1 MTYIPSTQVSTVAV
15 IGVGTIGASWA
26 AWFLARGFRVNASDP
41 SPEGGAFVRR
51 FVENAWPQLAELGIA
66 TDRVEKA
73 LERLAFTHDVAQAC
87 QDADF
92 VQESAPERLGIKQEL
107 LGRIDEHLPEGRVIA
122 SSTSG
127 LKATDMQ
134 ERMAR
139 PGRLVVAHPFNP
151 PHLIPLV
158 EIVGGSA
165 TDEAACDWALGF
177 YNDHGK
183 RAIRVRKEV
192 PGHIANR
199 LQAALWREAAHL
211 VADGVA
217 SVSDVDAAIT
227 EGPGLRWA
235 IMGPHLTFHLAGGD
249 GGIRHF
255 ADHLGPAIR
264 TWWEDLGSPAIDA
277 RLTDMLEEGV
287 REEVGRRSVAD
298 LVAARDRELIAL
310 LKLVKPRAASGRTQ
324 PPVGDQSTTGGGTE
338 GA

>member
-1 MTYIPSTQVSTVAV
+1 MSYIARTDAKVVAV
-15 IGVGTIGASWA
+15 IGAGTIGASWSS
-26 AWFLARGFRVNASDP
+26 WFLARGFRVNASDP
-41 SPEGGAFVRR
+41 SPGGEDFVRR
-51 FVENAWPQLAELGIA
+51 FVGNAWPQLVELGVA
-66 TDRVEKA
+66 TTTLDEA
-73 LERLAFTHDVAQAC
+73 LARLVFTPDVAEAC
-87 QDADF
+87 RNADF
-92 VQESAPERLGIKQEL
+92 VQENAPERLEIKQEL
-107 LGRIDEHLPEGRVIA
+107 LARIDEHLPEGRVIA

-127 LKATDMQ
+127 LKASDMQ
-134 ERMAR
+134 ARMSR

-158 EIVGGSA
+158 EIVGGRL

-211 VADGVA
+211 VSDGVA
-217 SVSDVDAAIT
+217 SVADVDAAIT

-255 ADHLGPAIR
+255 ADHLGPAIK
-264 TWWEDLGSPAIDA
+264 TWWDDLGSPVVDA
-277 RLTDMLEEGV
+277 RLTDMLEAGV
-287 REEVGRRSVAD
+287 REEVGGRTTSE
-298 LVAARDRELIAL
+298 LAAERDAKLIAL
-310 LKLVKPRAASGRTQ
+310 LRTVKSAT
-324 PPVGDQSTTGGGTE
+324 
-338 GA
+338 

>member
-1 MTYIPSTQVSTVAV
+1 MQYIPRTQVATVAI
-15 IGVGTIGASWA
+15 IGAGTIGASWS

-41 SPEGGAFVRR
+41 SPQGEAFVRR
-51 FVENAWPQLAELGIA
+51 FVENAWPQLVELGIA
-66 TDRVEKA
+66 KGPLGEA
-73 LERLAFTHDVAQAC
+73 LSRLSFTHDVAEAC
-87 QDADF
+87 AGADF
-92 VQESAPERLGIKQEL
+92 VQENAPERLDVKQEL
-107 LGRIDEHLPEGRVIA
+107 LARIDAHLPEGRVIA

-127 LKATDMQ
+127 LKASDMQ
-134 ERMAR
+134 ARMAR

-158 EIVGGSA
+158 EIVGGRD
-165 TDEAACDWALGF
+165 TDEAACDWALRF
-177 YNDHGK
+177 YDDHGK

-211 VADGVA
+211 VSDGVA
-217 SVSDVDAAIT
+217 SVADVDAAIT

-255 ADHLGPAIR
+255 ADHLGPAIK
-264 TWWEDLGSPAIDA
+264 TWWDDLGAPVVDA

-287 REEVGRRSVAD
+287 REEVGGRATAD
-298 LVAARDRELIAL
+298 LAAERDRKLIAL
-310 LKLVKPRAASGRTQ
+310 LKTVRPAL
-324 PPVGDQSTTGGGTE
+324 
-338 GA
+338 